1 MRHTLAIL
9 ALTAS
14 LFTAGSAADA
24 VRPADVVIKDQLIM
38 PAIVLA
44 TSSTHRVVRLPDGK
58 LVEVPNE
65 AFKGQSSWATEAVN
79 LKLQGTYRLLRQDG
93 ALFMFGPEGVYRIP
107 EEMLVDL
114 R

>member
-9 ALTAS
+9 ALTAT
-14 LFTAGSAADA
+14 LFSTGWAADA
-24 VRPADVVIKDQLIM
+24 TRPADLNIKDQIIM
-38 PAIVLA
+38 PAIVLS

-65 AFKGQSSWATEAVN
+65 AFKGQSSWAADPVTVK
-79 LKLQGTYRLLRQDG
+79 LKGTYRFLRQDNV
-93 ALFMFGPEGVYRIP
+93 LFMFGPEGVYRIP